1 MAFAPLDPLAASWQ
15 ARGLHWLLMPGD
27 LPPELSLCALPDAA
41 GAAPV
46 HPAQPAAQRAPRPA
60 RPLPSRMR
68 QTGPDGAPARSQ
80 AGEGGDHVAPAV
92 PGVSAGSGTSGAP
105 AAPGAASAPV
115 VAQHRPVRPQA
126 SARGAEAP
134 AAPARS
140 WRPLPPHVWPAV
152 WQERLSR
159 TRQGRVVWTYWNLGP
174 DLCDPQ
180 APGKAQRSAFFRR
193 LMQDLAYP
201 AGTSTFW
208 PVCLPDPEASP
219 EALARARAASPDG
232 STPHYLP
239 NADVFWSGVQALHAR
254 AVVVMGSVAARAL
267 QLPAAVRPLQQL
279 RHRGSLVWVLWD
291 VEFLLDE
298 PQRYTAMLAFV
309 RRALQQISRR

>member
-1 MAFAPLDPLAASWQ
+1 MAFAPVTPLAAPWQ
-15 ARGLHWLLMPGD
+15 ARGLDWLLMPED
-27 LPPELSLCALPDAA
+27 LPPELSLCVMPDAVP
-41 GAAPV
+41 AAPV
-46 HPAQPAAQRAPRPA
+46 RRPQPAAPRAPRPV
-60 RPLPSRMR
+60 RPLPSQLQQEGQGSASAAPAQAVR
-68 QTGPDGAPARSQ
+68 QGGAP
-80 AGEGGDHVAPAV
+80 VASP
-92 PGVSAGSGTSGAP
+92 
-105 AAPGAASAPV
+105 
-115 VAQHRPVRPQA
+115 
-126 SARGAEAP
+126 AP
-134 AAPARS
+134 AAPAPEQRRPARPQAAEQAPETAAPVRS

-174 DLCDPQ
+174 DLCEAQ

-201 AGTSTFW
+201 VGTSTFW
-208 PVCLPDPEASP
+208 PACLPDPDAMPASP
-219 EALARARAASPDG
+219 APAEGEDRPR
-232 STPHYLP
+232 YQP

-267 QLPAAVRPLQQL
+267 GLPAGVRPLQQL
-279 RHRGSLVWVLWD
+279 RHRGTLVWVLWD

-298 PQRYTAMLAFV
+298 PQRYAAMLAFV

>member
-1 MAFAPLDPLAASWQ
+1 MAFAPVNPLAAPWQ
-15 ARGLHWLLMPGD
+15 ARGLDWLLMPED
-27 LPPELSLCALPDAA
+27 LPPELSLCVMPDAVP
-41 GAAPV
+41 AAPV
-46 HPAQPAAQRAPRPA
+46 RRPQPAAPRAPRPV
-60 RPLPSRMR
+60 RPLPSQLQQEGQGSASAAPAQAVR
-68 QTGPDGAPARSQ
+68 QGGAP
-80 AGEGGDHVAPAV
+80 VASP
-92 PGVSAGSGTSGAP
+92 
-105 AAPGAASAPV
+105 
-115 VAQHRPVRPQA
+115 
-126 SARGAEAP
+126 AP
-134 AAPARS
+134 AAPAPEQRRPARPQAAEQAPEAAAPVRS

-174 DLCDPQ
+174 DLCEAQ

-208 PVCLPDPEASP
+208 PACLPDPDAMPASP
-219 EALARARAASPDG
+219 APAEREDRPR
-232 STPHYLP
+232 YQP

-267 QLPAAVRPLQQL
+267 GLPAGVRPLQQL
-279 RHRGSLVWVLWD
+279 RHRGTLVWVLWD

-298 PQRYTAMLAFV
+298 PQRYAAMLAFV

>member
-1 MAFAPLDPLAASWQ
+1 MAFAPVNPLAAPWQ
-15 ARGLHWLLMPGD
+15 ARGLDWLLMPED
-27 LPPELSLCALPDAA
+27 LPPELSLCVMPDAVP
-41 GAAPV
+41 AAPV
-46 HPAQPAAQRAPRPA
+46 RRPQPAAPRAPRPV
-60 RPLPSRMR
+60 RPLPSQLQQEGQGSASAAPAQAVR
-68 QTGPDGAPARSQ
+68 QGGAP
-80 AGEGGDHVAPAV
+80 VASP
-92 PGVSAGSGTSGAP
+92 
-105 AAPGAASAPV
+105 
-115 VAQHRPVRPQA
+115 
-126 SARGAEAP
+126 AP
-134 AAPARS
+134 AAPAPEQRRPARPQAAEQAPEAAAPVRS

-174 DLCDPQ
+174 DLCEAQ

-208 PVCLPDPEASP
+208 PACLPDPDAMPASP
-219 EALARARAASPDG
+219 APAEGEDRPR
-232 STPHYLP
+232 YQP

-267 QLPAAVRPLQQL
+267 GLPAGVRPLQQL
-279 RHRGSLVWVLWD
+279 RHRGTLVWVLWD

-298 PQRYTAMLAFV
+298 PQRYAAMLAFV

>member
-1 MAFAPLDPLAASWQ
+1 MAFAPVTPLAAPWQ
-15 ARGLHWLLMPGD
+15 ARGLDWLLMPED
-27 LPPELSLCALPDAA
+27 LPPELSLCVMPDAVP
-41 GAAPV
+41 AAPV
-46 HPAQPAAQRAPRPA
+46 RRPQPAAPRAPRPV
-60 RPLPSRMR
+60 RPLPS
-68 QTGPDGAPARSQ
+68 QLQ
-80 AGEGGDHVAPAV
+80 QEGQ
-92 PGVSAGSGTSGAP
+92 GS
-105 AAPGAASAPV
+105 
-115 VAQHRPVRPQA
+115 
-126 SARGAEAP
+126 AP
-134 AAPARS
+134 AAPAQAVRQGGAPVASPAPAAPAPEQRRPSRPQAAEQAPETAASVRS

-174 DLCDPQ
+174 DLCEAQ

-208 PVCLPDPEASP
+208 PACLPDPDVMPASP
-219 EALARARAASPDG
+219 APAEGEDRPR
-232 STPHYLP
+232 YQP

-267 QLPAAVRPLQQL
+267 GLPAGVRPLQQL
-279 RHRGSLVWVLWD
+279 RHRGTLVWVLWD

-298 PQRYTAMLAFV
+298 PQRYAAMLAFV

>member
-1 MAFAPLDPLAASWQ
+1 MAFAPVNPLAAPWQ
-15 ARGLHWLLMPGD
+15 ARGLDWLLMPGD
-27 LPPELSLCALPDAA
+27 LPPELSLCAMPDAVP
-41 GAAPV
+41 AAPV
-46 HPAQPAAQRAPRPA
+46 RRPQPAAPRASRPV
-60 RPLPSRMR
+60 RPLPSRLH
-68 QTGPDGAPARSQ
+68 QEDQGNASAAPAQ
-80 AGEGGDHVAPAV
+80 AVRQGC
-92 PGVSAGSGTSGAP
+92 AP
-105 AAPGAASAPV
+105 AAS
-115 VAQHRPVRPQA
+115 
-126 SARGAEAP
+126 AP
-134 AAPARS
+134 AAPAPEQRRPARPQPAEQAPEAAAPVRS

-174 DLCDPQ
+174 DLCGAQ

-208 PVCLPDPEASP
+208 PACLPDPD
-219 EALARARAASPDG
+219 AASPAPAEGEDR
-232 STPHYLP
+232 PRYQP

-267 QLPAAVRPLQQL
+267 ELPAGVRPLQQL
-279 RHRGSLVWVLWD
+279 RHRGTLVWVLWD

-298 PQRYTAMLAFV
+298 PQRYAAMLAFV

>member
-1 MAFAPLDPLAASWQ
+1 MAFAPVNPLAAPWQ
-15 ARGLHWLLMPGD
+15 ARGLDWLLMPED
-27 LPPELSLCALPDAA
+27 LPPELSLCVMPDAVP
-41 GAAPV
+41 AAPV
-46 HPAQPAAQRAPRPA
+46 RRPQPAAPRAPRPV
-60 RPLPSRMR
+60 RPLPSQLQQEGQGSASAAPAQAVR
-68 QTGPDGAPARSQ
+68 QGGAP
-80 AGEGGDHVAPAV
+80 VASP
-92 PGVSAGSGTSGAP
+92 
-105 AAPGAASAPV
+105 
-115 VAQHRPVRPQA
+115 
-126 SARGAEAP
+126 AP
-134 AAPARS
+134 AAPAPEQRRPARPQAAEQAPETVAPVRS

-174 DLCDPQ
+174 DLCEAQ

-208 PVCLPDPEASP
+208 PACLPDPDAMPASP
-219 EALARARAASPDG
+219 GPAEGEDRPR
-232 STPHYLP
+232 YQP

-267 QLPAAVRPLQQL
+267 GLPAGVRPLQQL
-279 RHRGSLVWVLWD
+279 RHRGTLVWVLWD

-298 PQRYTAMLAFV
+298 PQRYAAMLAFV

>member
-1 MAFAPLDPLAASWQ
+1 
-15 ARGLHWLLMPGD
+15 MPED
-27 LPPELSLCALPDAA
+27 LPPELSLCVMPDAVP
-41 GAAPV
+41 AAPV
-46 HPAQPAAQRAPRPA
+46 RRPQPAAPRAPRPV
-60 RPLPSRMR
+60 RPLPS
-68 QTGPDGAPARSQ
+68 QLHQDGQGAAPAASP
-80 AGEGGDHVAPAV
+80 AP
-92 PGVSAGSGTSGAP
+92 SAAAP
-105 AAPGAASAPV
+105 AAPVQEQRRPARPQPEEQAPEAAAPV
-115 VAQHRPVRPQA
+115 RN
-126 SARGAEAP
+126 
-134 AAPARS
+134 

-174 DLCDPQ
+174 DLCEAQ

-208 PVCLPDPEASP
+208 PACLPDPDAMPAPSAPAGGED
-219 EALARARAASPDG
+219 R
-232 STPHYLP
+232 PHYQP

-267 QLPAAVRPLQQL
+267 GLPAGVRPLQQL
-279 RHRGSLVWVLWD
+279 RHRGTLVWVLWD

-298 PQRYTAMLAFV
+298 PQRYAAMLAFV

>member
-1 MAFAPLDPLAASWQ
+1 M
-15 ARGLHWLLMPGD
+15 
-27 LPPELSLCALPDAA
+27 PDAVP
-41 GAAPV
+41 AAPV
-46 HPAQPAAQRAPRPA
+46 RRPQPAAPRAPRPV
-60 RPLPSRMR
+60 RPLPSQLQQEGQGSASAAPAQAVR
-68 QTGPDGAPARSQ
+68 QGGAP
-80 AGEGGDHVAPAV
+80 VASP
-92 PGVSAGSGTSGAP
+92 
-105 AAPGAASAPV
+105 
-115 VAQHRPVRPQA
+115 
-126 SARGAEAP
+126 AP
-134 AAPARS
+134 AAPAPEQRRPARPQAAEQAPETAAPVRS

-174 DLCDPQ
+174 DLCEAQ

-208 PVCLPDPEASP
+208 PACLPDPDAMSASP
-219 EALARARAASPDG
+219 APAEGEDRPR
-232 STPHYLP
+232 YQP

-267 QLPAAVRPLQQL
+267 GLPAGVRPLQQL
-279 RHRGSLVWVLWD
+279 RHRGTLVWVLWD

-298 PQRYTAMLAFV
+298 PQRYAAMLAFV